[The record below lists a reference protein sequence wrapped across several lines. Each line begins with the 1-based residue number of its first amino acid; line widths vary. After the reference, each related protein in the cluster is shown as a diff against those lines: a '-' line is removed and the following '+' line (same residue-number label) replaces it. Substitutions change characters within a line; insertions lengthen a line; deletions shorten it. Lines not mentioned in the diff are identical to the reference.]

1 MSIDILTKDD
11 LLEFRQTLISDI
23 KKLLIE
29 ILKQQPNTLQGYKTK
44 DVRRILSCSTNK
56 LVSLRIDRKIRVK
69 KVGGT
74 LYYNVDDVKKLLL
87 EGY

>member
-1 MSIDILTKDD
+1 MSIDILTKED

-23 KKLLIE
+23 QKLLIE
-29 ILKQQPNTLQGYKTK
+29 ILNQQPNNLQGYKTK
-44 DVRRILSCSTNK
+44 DVRRILGCSTNK

-74 LYYNVDDVKKLLL
+74 LYYNVEDVKKLLL
-87 EGY
+87 YEC